1 MIPYIKGVISVFTYN
16 DMLVEADDNNLI
28 AKEKPLKAH
37 KGLIDGRNIAIKKDM
52 TETEKK
58 CVMAEELGHYY
69 TGIGNILDQSS
80 VSNRKQELRGRIYA
94 YDKLVGL
101 RGIIDAYKNNCR
113 NVYESAKHLEVT
125 EEFLKESL
133 SYYRGKYG
141 SSVTVDCYTIFFE
154 PCIAVLEL
162 TDQSAAKF

>member
-1 MIPYIKGVISVFTYN
+1 MFTYN

-80 VSNRKQELRGRIYA
+80 VSNRKQELRGRAFA
-94 YDKLVGL
+94 YNKLVGL
-101 RGIIDAYKNNCR
+101 TGIVGAYKHGCASLT
-113 NVYESAKHLEVT
+113 ESAEYLDVT
-125 EEFLKESL
+125 EEFLAEAL
-133 SYYRGKYG
+133 NYYKAKYG
-141 SSVTVDCYTIFFE
+141 KGARIDNYMIYFE
-154 PCIAVLEL
+154 PCLGVFEMI
-162 TDQSAAKF
+162 

>member
-69 TGIGNILDQSS
+69 TSTGEI
-80 VSNRKQELRGRIYA
+80 
-94 YDKLVGL
+94 
-101 RGIIDAYKNNCR
+101 
-113 NVYESAKHLEVT
+113 
-125 EEFLKESL
+125 
-133 SYYRGKYG
+133 
-141 SSVTVDCYTIFFE
+141 
-154 PCIAVLEL
+154 
-162 TDQSAAKF
+162 

>member
-1 MIPYIKGVISVFTYN
+1 MFTYN

-69 TGIGNILDQSS
+69 TATGEILDQSS
-80 VSNRKQELRGRIYA
+80 VSNRKLELRGRAFA
-94 YDKLVGL
+94 YNKLVGL
-101 RGIIDAYKNNCR
+101 TGIVGAYKHGCASLT
-113 NVYESAKHLEVT
+113 ESAEYLDVT
-125 EEFLKESL
+125 EEFLAEAL
-133 SYYRGKYG
+133 NYYKAKYG
-141 SSVTVDCYTIFFE
+141 KGARIDNYMIYFE
-154 PCIAVLEL
+154 PCLGVFEMI
-162 TDQSAAKF
+162 